1 MRGATRRGAALLAAL
16 PLLLASL
23 PARAACDASNTY
35 SFAFSSVAD
44 ASLSYGSTYTYTA
57 TNPLGASRSFT
68 FRAVNN
74 GLSSIQVNSDNMPQI
89 SSDLTSGTGGKT
101 FQVGGTFPSRTASIT
116 SNTRTI
122 RLTIAFPVPVRDI
135 VINSHDLDFTS
146 NQFRDWLHVT
156 GTDGTSTFVP
166 VLSAPAGNN
175 NGAGART
182 ATGSSVNFG
191 ADNAPYVLSS
201 SEGVGI
207 SSSADVN
214 VTTGDVAI
222 SFAQPVTS
230 VTISYGNFP
239 LQSGESSTGQQR
251 VGISQVRFCPMP
263 AIAVTKTSAP
273 YVITAGSP
281 DRFNAP
287 GSDVAYTLTVTNSG
301 GSPVDLSSL
310 VLTDVLPAGVTF
322 YNGDYHAASPG
333 MGPFELVA
341 GSSGVT
347 LPAGGRAWSN
357 NNGATYAYTPGAGYD
372 ANVDALRLTPS
383 GSMAA
388 NSSFTIRFR
397 ARIN

>member
-1 MRGATRRGAALLAAL
+1 MMRALSFATATAMLW
-16 PLLLASL
+16 ASA
-23 PARAACDASNTY
+23 PAEAACDANNTY

-44 ASLSYGSTYTYTA
+44 ASLTYGSTYTYNG
-57 TNPLGASRSFT
+57 TNPLGATRSFT

-89 SSDLTSGTGGKT
+89 SGDLTSGSGGKT
-101 FQVGGTFPSRTASIT
+101 FQIGGTFPSRTASIT
-116 SNTRTI
+116 SNTRTV
-122 RLTIAFPVPVRDI
+122 RLTIAFATPVRDI
-135 VINSHDLDFTS
+135 IVNGHDLDFTS

-191 ADNAPYVLSS
+191 ADTSPYVLTSN
-201 SEGVGI
+201 EGVGV
-207 SSSADVN
+207 SASADLS
-214 VTTGDVAI
+214 VTTGDVVM
-222 SFAQPVTS
+222 SFPQPVTS

-239 LQSGESSTGQQR
+239 LQSGESTTGQQR
-251 VGISQVRFCPMP
+251 FGISQVRFCPMP
-263 AIAVTKTSAP
+263 AITVAKTSAP
-273 YVITAGSP
+273 YITTAGSP

-301 GSPVDLSSL
+301 GSAVDVSTLQ
-310 VLTDVLPAGVTF
+310 LTDVLPTGVTF
-322 YNGDYHAASPG
+322 YNGDYNASSPG
-333 MGPFELVA
+333 MGPFELTA
-341 GSSGVT
+341 GTSGVT
-347 LPAGGRAWSN
+347 LPAGGRAYSN
-357 NNGATYAYTPGAGYD
+357 NNGATYVYTPSAGYD
-372 ANVDALRLTPS
+372 ANVDAVRLTPT

>member
-1 MRGATRRGAALLAAL
+1 MRRAPALFAAL
-16 PLLLASL
+16 PLLFASM
-23 PARAACDASNTY
+23 PASAACDANNTY
-35 SFAFSSVAD
+35 SFAFASVAD
-44 ASLSYGSTYTYTA
+44 ASLAYGTTYTYNA
-57 TNPLGASRSFT
+57 TNPLGATRSLT

-101 FQVGGTFPSRTASIT
+101 FQIGGTFPSRTASIT
-116 SNTRTI
+116 SNTRTV
-122 RLTIAFPVPVRDI
+122 RLTIAFTAPVRDI
-135 VINSHDLDFTS
+135 IVNGHDLDFTS

-156 GTDGTSTFVP
+156 GSDGTSSFVP
-166 VLSAPAGNN
+166 ALSNPAGNN

-191 ADNAPYVLSS
+191 ADTSPYVLTSN
-201 SEGVGI
+201 EGVGI
-207 SSSADVN
+207 STSADTA
-214 VTTGDVAI
+214 VTTGDVVMT
-222 SFAQPVTS
+222 FPQPVTS

-239 LQSGESSTGQQR
+239 LQSGETTTGQQR
-251 VGISQVRFCPMP
+251 FGISQVRFCPMP
-263 AIAVTKTSAP
+263 AIAIAKTSAP
-273 YVITAGSP
+273 YITTAGSP

-301 GSPVDLSSL
+301 GSAVDASTLQ
-310 VLTDVLPAGVTF
+310 LTDVLPANVTF
-322 YNGDYHAASPG
+322 YNGDYNASSPG
-333 MGPFELVA
+333 MGPFELTA

-347 LPAGGRAWSN
+347 LPAAGRAYSN
-357 NNGATYAYTPGAGYD
+357 NGGSTYAYTPAAGYD
-372 ANVDALRLTPS
+372 ANVDAVRLTPT

>member
-1 MRGATRRGAALLAAL
+1 LKRPLSFLTASALVLTSA
-16 PLLLASL
+16 

-35 SFAFSSVAD
+35 SFAFASVAD
-44 ASLSYGSTYTYTA
+44 ASLTYGNTYTYTA
-57 TNPLGASRSFT
+57 TNPLGATRSFT

-74 GLSSIQVNSDNMPQI
+74 GLSSIQVNGENMPQI

-101 FQVGGTFPSRTASIT
+101 FQVGGVFPSRTASIT

-122 RLTIAFPVPVRDI
+122 RLTIAFTAPVRDI
-135 VINSHDLDFTS
+135 VINSHDLDFTN

-156 GTDGTSTFVP
+156 GSDGTSSFVP
-166 VLSAPAGNN
+166 VLTAPAGNN
-175 NGAGART
+175 NGAGNRT

-191 ADNAPYVLSS
+191 ADNAPMVLTSN
-201 SEGVGI
+201 EGVGI
-207 SSSADVN
+207 STSADTG

-222 SFAQPVTS
+222 SFPQPVTS

-239 LQSGESSTGQQR
+239 LQSGESSSGQQR

-263 AIAVTKTSAP
+263 AIAVAKSSAP
-273 YVITAGSP
+273 YITTAGSP

-301 GSPVDLSSL
+301 GSPVDLGSL
-310 VLTDVLPAGVTF
+310 VLTDVLPPGVTF
-322 YNGDYHAASPG
+322 YNGDYNSSSPG

-357 NNGATYAYTPGAGYD
+357 NNGATWAYTPAAGYD
-372 ANVDALRLTPS
+372 ASVDAVRLTPS

>member
-1 MRGATRRGAALLAAL
+1 MRILSCLTAASM
-16 PLLLASL
+16 LLLQAE
-23 PARAACDASNTY
+23 PARAACDANNTY

-44 ASLSYGSTYTYTA
+44 ASLTYGNTYTYTA
-57 TNPLGASRSFT
+57 TNPLGATRSFT

-74 GLSSIQVNSDNMPQI
+74 GLSSIQVNSENMPQI
-89 SSDLTSGTGGKT
+89 SSDVTSSTGGKT
-101 FQVGGTFPSRTASIT
+101 FQLGGVFPSRTASIT

-122 RLTIAFPVPVRDI
+122 RLTIAFAAPVRDI
-135 VINSHDLDFTS
+135 IVNSHDLDYAS

-175 NGAGART
+175 NGTGART

-191 ADNAPYVLSS
+191 ASTSPFSLTSNEGTGNAT
-201 SEGVGI
+201 
-207 SSSADVN
+207 SADTG
-214 VTTGDVAI
+214 VTTGDVVI
-222 SFAQPVTS
+222 SFAQPVT
-230 VTISYGNFP
+230 TITMSYGNFP
-239 LQSGESSTGQQR
+239 LQSGESTTGQQR

-263 AIAVTKTSAP
+263 ALAVAKTSAP
-273 YVITAGSP
+273 FITTAGSA

-301 GSPVDLSSL
+301 GSPVDLGSL
-310 VLTDVLPAGVTF
+310 VLTDVLPANVTF
-322 YNGDYHAASPG
+322 YNGDYDPAVPG
-333 MGPFELVA
+333 TGPFQLTA
-341 GSSGVT
+341 GTSGVT
-347 LPAGGRAWSN
+347 LAAGGRAYSN
-357 NNGATYAYTPGAGYD
+357 NNGSTYAYTPASGYD
-372 ANVDALRLTPS
+372 ANVDAVRLTPT

>member
-1 MRGATRRGAALLAAL
+1 MMRALSCFTAL
-16 PLLLASL
+16 SMLLQTA

-44 ASLSYGSTYTYTA
+44 ASLSYGNTYTYTA
-57 TNPLGASRSFT
+57 TNPLGATRSFT

-74 GLSSIQVNSDNMPQI
+74 GLSSIQVNGQNMPRI
-89 SSDLTSGTGGKT
+89 SSDVTSSSGGKT
-101 FQVGGTFPSRTASIT
+101 FQLGGAFPSRAASIT

-122 RLTIAFPVPVRDI
+122 RLTITFATPVRDI
-135 VINSHDLDFTS
+135 IVNTHDLDFTS

-156 GTDGTSTFVP
+156 GSDGTSSFVP

-191 ADNAPYVLSS
+191 ASTSPFSLTSN
-201 SEGVGI
+201 EGVGNAT
-207 SSSADVN
+207 SADTG
-214 VTTGDVAI
+214 VTTGDVVI
-222 SFAQPVTS
+222 SFAQPVTT

-239 LQSGESSTGQQR
+239 LQSGESATGQQR

-263 AIAVTKTSAP
+263 ALAVAKTSAP
-273 YVITAGSP
+273 YITTAGSP

-301 GSPVDLSSL
+301 GSPVDLGSL
-310 VLTDVLPAGVTF
+310 VLTDVLPPNVTF
-322 YNGDYHAASPG
+322 YNGDYDAAVPG
-333 MGPFELVA
+333 TGPFQLTA
-341 GSSGVT
+341 GTSGVT
-347 LPAGGRAWSN
+347 LPAGGKAYSN
-357 NNGATYAYTPGAGYD
+357 NGGTTYAYTPASGYD
-372 ANVDALRLTPS
+372 ANVNAVRLTPT

>member
-1 MRGATRRGAALLAAL
+1 MRILSCLTAASM
-16 PLLLASL
+16 LLLQAE
-23 PARAACDASNTY
+23 PARAACDANNTY

-44 ASLSYGSTYTYTA
+44 ASLTYGNTYTYTA
-57 TNPLGASRSFT
+57 TNPLGATRSFT

-74 GLSSIQVNSDNMPQI
+74 GLSSIQVNSENMPQI
-89 SSDLTSGTGGKT
+89 SSDVTSSTGGKT
-101 FQVGGTFPSRTASIT
+101 FQLGGVFPSRTASIT

-122 RLTIAFPVPVRDI
+122 RLTIAFATPVRDI
-135 VINSHDLDFTS
+135 IVNTHDLDFTS

-156 GTDGTSTFVP
+156 GSDGTSSYVP

-191 ADNAPYVLSS
+191 ASTSPFSLTSN
-201 SEGVGI
+201 EGVGNAT
-207 SSSADVN
+207 SADTG
-214 VTTGDVAI
+214 VTTGDVVI
-222 SFAQPVTS
+222 SFAQPVTT

-239 LQSGESSTGQQR
+239 LQSGESATGQQR

-263 AIAVTKTSAP
+263 ALAVAKTSAP
-273 YVITAGSP
+273 FITTAGSV

-301 GSPVDLSSL
+301 GSPVDLGSL
-310 VLTDVLPAGVTF
+310 VLTDVLPANVTF
-322 YNGDYHAASPG
+322 YNGDYDPAVPG
-333 MGPFELVA
+333 TGPFQLTA
-341 GSSGVT
+341 GTSGVT
-347 LPAGGRAWSN
+347 LAAGGRAYSN
-357 NNGATYAYTPGAGYD
+357 NNGSTYAYTPASGYD
-372 ANVDALRLTPS
+372 ANVDAVRLTPT

>member
-1 MRGATRRGAALLAAL
+1 MRTLLSILAAL
-16 PLLLASL
+16 ALLLSGQ
-23 PARAACDASNTY
+23 PAEAACDTNNTY

-44 ASLSYGSTYTYTA
+44 ASLTYGNTYTYTA
-57 TNPLGASRSFT
+57 TNPLGATRTFT

-74 GLSSIQVNSDNMPQI
+74 GLSSIQVNSENMPQI

-122 RLTIAFPVPVRDI
+122 RLTIAFAAPVRDI
-135 VINSHDLDFTS
+135 IINTHDLDFTS

-156 GTDGTSTFVP
+156 GSDGVSSFVP

-182 ATGSSVNFG
+182 ATNSTVNFG
-191 ADNAPYVLSS
+191 ADTSPFVLTSN
-201 SEGVGI
+201 EGTGTAT
-207 SSSADVN
+207 SADVN
-214 VTTGDVAI
+214 VTNGDVAI
-222 SFAQPVTS
+222 SFPQPVTS

-239 LQSGESSTGQQR
+239 LQSGESTTGQQR

-263 AIAVTKTSAP
+263 AITVAKTSAP
-273 YVITAGSP
+273 YVTTAGSA

-301 GSPVDLSSL
+301 GSPVDLSTL
-310 VLTDVLPAGVTF
+310 LLTDVLPPNVTF
-322 YNGDYHAASPG
+322 YNGDYDPAVPG
-333 MGPFELVA
+333 TGPFLLTA
-341 GSSGVT
+341 SSSGIT
-347 LPAGGRAWSN
+347 LLAAGRTYSS
-357 NNGATYAYTPGAGYD
+357 NNGATYVYVPVVGYD
-372 ANVDALRLTPS
+372 ANVDAVRLALT

>member
-1 MRGATRRGAALLAAL
+1 MRAI
-16 PLLLASL
+16 PLLTAISL
-23 PARAACDASNTY
+23 LLPVQPAHAACDANNTY

-44 ASLSYGSTYTYTA
+44 ASLTYGSTYTYTA
-57 TNPLGASRSFT
+57 TNPLGAPRSFT

-74 GLSSIQVNSDNMPQI
+74 GLQSIQVNGDNMPQI
-89 SSDLTSGTGGKT
+89 SSDLTSGTGAKT
-101 FQVGGTFPSRTASIT
+101 FQLGGVFPNRTASIT

-122 RLTIAFPVPVRDI
+122 RLTIAFTVPVRDI

-146 NQFRDWLHVT
+146 SQFRDWLHVT
-156 GTDGTSTFVP
+156 GSDGTSSFVP

-175 NGAGART
+175 NGSGNRT

-191 ADNAPYVLSS
+191 ADNAPMVLTSN
-201 SEGVGI
+201 EGVGV
-207 SSSADVN
+207 STSADTG

-222 SFAQPVTS
+222 SFPQPVTS

-239 LQSGESSTGQQR
+239 LQSGESGTGQQR

-263 AIAVTKTSAP
+263 AIAVAKSAAP
-273 YVITAGSP
+273 YITTAGSP
-281 DRFNAP
+281 DRFHAP

-301 GSPVDLSSL
+301 GSPVDLSTL
-310 VLTDVLPAGVTF
+310 VLTDLLPPNVTF
-322 YNGDYHAASPG
+322 YNGDYNASSPG

-347 LPAGGRAWSN
+347 LPAAGRAYSN
-357 NNGATYAYTPGAGYD
+357 NNGSTYAYTPSAGYD
-372 ANVDALRLTPS
+372 ANVDALRLTPT

>member
-1 MRGATRRGAALLAAL
+1 MRARSCLIAVS
-16 PLLLASL
+16 LLLQAA
-23 PARAACDASNTY
+23 PAHAACDANNTY

-44 ASLSYGSTYTYTA
+44 ASLTYGSTYTYTA
-57 TNPLGASRSFT
+57 TNPLGATRSFT

-74 GLSSIQVNSDNMPQI
+74 GLSSIQVSGENMPQI
-89 SSDLTSGTGGKT
+89 SSDVTSGTGGKT
-101 FQVGGTFPSRTASIT
+101 FQLGGVFPSRTASIT
-116 SNTRTI
+116 SNTRTV
-122 RLTIAFPVPVRDI
+122 RLTIAFTAPVRDI
-135 VINSHDLDFTS
+135 IINSHDLDFTN

-156 GTDGTSTFVP
+156 GSDGTSSFVP

-175 NGAGART
+175 NGSGNRT

-191 ADNAPYVLSS
+191 ADNAPYVLTSN
-201 SEGVGI
+201 EGVGV
-207 SSSADVN
+207 STSADTG

-222 SFAQPVTS
+222 SFPQPVTS

-239 LQSGESSTGQQR
+239 LQSGESATGQQR

-263 AIAVTKTSAP
+263 AIAVAKSAAP
-273 YVITAGSP
+273 YITTAGSP
-281 DRFNAP
+281 DRFHAP

-301 GSPVDLSSL
+301 GSPVDLSTL
-310 VLTDVLPAGVTF
+310 VLTDVLPPNVTF
-322 YNGDYHAASPG
+322 YNGDYNASSPG

-347 LPAGGRAWSN
+347 LPAAGRAYSN
-357 NNGATYAYTPGAGYD
+357 NNGSTYAYTPSAGYD

>member
-1 MRGATRRGAALLAAL
+1 MTRVRLLLAAL
-16 PLLLASL
+16 PLLLASV
-23 PARAACDASNTY
+23 PAGAACDANNTY

-44 ASLSYGSTYTYTA
+44 ASLTYGNTYTYTA
-57 TNPLGASRSFT
+57 TNPLGATRSFT

-101 FQVGGTFPSRTASIT
+101 FQIGGIFPSRTASIT

-122 RLTIAFPVPVRDI
+122 RLTIAFTVPVRDI

-156 GTDGTSTFVP
+156 GGDGTSTFVP

-191 ADNAPYVLSS
+191 ADTSPFVLTSN
-201 SEGVGI
+201 EGTGI
-207 SSSADVN
+207 STSADVN
-214 VTTGDVAI
+214 VTTGDVVI
-222 SFAQPVTS
+222 SFSQPVTS
-230 VTISYGNFP
+230 VTMSYGNFP
-239 LQSGESSTGQQR
+239 LQSGESATGQQR

-263 AIAVTKTSAP
+263 AIAVAKTSAP
-273 YVITAGSP
+273 YVTTAGSP

-310 VLTDVLPAGVTF
+310 VLTDVLPANVTF
-322 YNGDYHAASPG
+322 YNGDYNASSPG
-333 MGPFELVA
+333 MGPFELTA

-347 LPAGGRAWSN
+347 LPASGRAYSN
-357 NNGATYAYTPGAGYD
+357 NNGASYAYTPAAGYD
-372 ANVDALRLTPS
+372 ANVDAVRLTPT

>member
-1 MRGATRRGAALLAAL
+1 MRGVTRRAAALLAAL

-23 PARAACDASNTY
+23 PAQAACDAGNTY

-44 ASLSYGSTYTYTA
+44 ASLTYGNTYTYTA
-57 TNPLGASRSFT
+57 TNPLGATRSFT

-74 GLSSIQVNSDNMPQI
+74 GLSSIQVNSENMPQI
-89 SSDLTSGTGGKT
+89 SSDVTSSTGGKT
-101 FQVGGTFPSRTASIT
+101 FQIGGVFPSRTASIT

-122 RLTIAFPVPVRDI
+122 RLTITFPVPVRDI
-135 VINSHDLDFTS
+135 IINSHDLDFTS

-156 GTDGTSTFVP
+156 GSDGTSSFVP
-166 VLSAPAGNN
+166 SLTAPAGNN
-175 NGAGART
+175 NGSGSRT
-182 ATGSSVNFG
+182 AGLSSVNFG
-191 ADNAPYVLSS
+191 ADTSPFVLSS
-201 SEGVGI
+201 NEGAGTGT
-207 SSSADVN
+207 SADTG
-214 VTTGDVAI
+214 VTTGDVVI
-222 SFAQPVTS
+222 SFPQPVTS
-230 VTISYGNFP
+230 VTMSYGNFP
-239 LQSGESSTGQQR
+239 LQSGESATGQQR

-263 AIAVTKTSAP
+263 VVAVAKTSAP
-273 YVITAGSP
+273 YITTAGSA

-301 GSPVDLSSL
+301 GSPVDLSTL

-322 YNGDYHAASPG
+322 YNGDYNASSPG

-357 NNGATYAYTPGAGYD
+357 NNGATYAYTPSAGYD
-372 ANVDALRLTPS
+372 ANVDALRLTPT

>member
-1 MRGATRRGAALLAAL
+1 MRRALSLLTGSAL
-16 PLLLASL
+16 VLASA
-23 PARAACDASNTY
+23 PAHAACDANNTY
-35 SFAFSSVAD
+35 SFAFASVAN
-44 ASLSYGSTYTYTA
+44 ASLTYGSTYTYTA
-57 TNPLGASRSFT
+57 TNPLGATRSFT

-74 GLSSIQVNSDNMPQI
+74 GLSSIQVNGDNMPQI
-89 SSDLTSGTGGKT
+89 STDLTSGTGGKT
-101 FQVGGTFPSRTASIT
+101 FQIGGIFPSRTASIT
-116 SNTRTI
+116 SNTRTV
-122 RLTIAFPVPVRDI
+122 RLTIAFAAPVRDI
-135 VINSHDLDFTS
+135 IINSHDVDFTN
-146 NQFRDWLHVT
+146 NQFRDWMHVT

-166 VLSAPAGNN
+166 VLTAPAGNN
-175 NGAGART
+175 NGAGNRT

-191 ADNAPYVLSS
+191 ADNAPMVLTSN
-201 SEGVGI
+201 EGVGI
-207 SSSADVN
+207 SGSADVN

-222 SFAQPVTS
+222 SFPQPVTT

-263 AIAVTKTSAP
+263 AIAVAKTSAP
-273 YVITAGSP
+273 YVTTAGSP

-301 GSPVDLSSL
+301 GSPVDLGSL
-310 VLTDVLPAGVTF
+310 VLTDVLPPNVTF
-322 YNGDYHAASPG
+322 FNGDYNASSPG

-357 NNGATYAYTPGAGYD
+357 NNGATYAYTPSAGYD

>member
-1 MRGATRRGAALLAAL
+1 MRAI
-16 PLLLASL
+16 PLLTAISL
-23 PARAACDASNTY
+23 LLPVQPAHAACDANNTY

-44 ASLSYGSTYTYTA
+44 ASLTFGSTYTYTA
-57 TNPLGASRSFT
+57 TNPLGATRSFT

-74 GLSSIQVNSDNMPQI
+74 GLQSIQVNGDNMPQI
-89 SSDLTSGTGGKT
+89 SSDLTSGTGAKT
-101 FQVGGTFPSRTASIT
+101 FQLGGVFPNRTANIT

-122 RLTIAFPVPVRDI
+122 RLTIAFTVPVRDI

-146 NQFRDWLHVT
+146 SQFRDWLHVT
-156 GTDGTSTFVP
+156 GSDGTSSFVP

-175 NGAGART
+175 NGSGNRT

-191 ADNAPYVLSS
+191 ADNAPYVLTGN
-201 SEGVGI
+201 EGVGV
-207 SSSADVN
+207 STSADVN

-222 SFAQPVTS
+222 SFPQPVTS

-239 LQSGESSTGQQR
+239 LQSGESGTGQQR

-263 AIAVTKTSAP
+263 AIAVAKSAAP
-273 YVITAGSP
+273 YITNAGSP
-281 DRFNAP
+281 DRFHAP

-301 GSPVDLSSL
+301 GSPVDLSTL
-310 VLTDVLPAGVTF
+310 VLTDLLPPNVTF
-322 YNGDYHAASPG
+322 YNGDYNASSPG

-347 LPAGGRAWSN
+347 LPAAGRAYSN
-357 NNGATYAYTPGAGYD
+357 NNGSTYAYTPSAGYD
-372 ANVDALRLTPS
+372 ANVDALRLTPT